1 MVRKIIEILGAKF
14 TRSREGN
21 LTQRL
26 SDLETG
32 QAQLNHMIQEFMSET
47 EKVIEELSRLLRES
61 QENAAALHPAPNAD
75 LVKPAKSAGRI
86 DAKYHIVQLSRQG
99 KRAEE
104 IASQLR
110 IPTGEVQLILSLH
123 RDASKT
129 AVAK

>member
-1 MVRKIIEILGAKF
+1 MVRKFIEILAAKF
-14 TRSREGN
+14 ARTRERN

-26 SDLETG
+26 SDLENG

-61 QENAAALHPAPNAD
+61 QDAAALHPAPSVD
-75 LVKPAKSAGRI
+75 LMKPAKSAGRI

-104 IASQLR
+104 IASQLG

-123 RDASKT
+123 RDGSKT